1 MICSGKLR
9 SLMCFNYSHIHYKS
23 MVVKLFPA
31 CNITSLNKDESNS
44 RPYENYNRTKTHG
57 ISAIPII
64 KTVIEF
70 HIYSQQE
77 YKSFSST
84 LIF

>member
-1 MICSGKLR
+1 
-9 SLMCFNYSHIHYKS
+9 

-44 RPYENYNRTKTHG
+44 RPYENYYRTITRD

-64 KTVIEF
+64 KTVIEYP
-70 HIYSQQE
+70 IYSQQE
-77 YKSFSST
+77 YTSKFNPDMLTMGIWKKSIST
-84 LIF
+84 M